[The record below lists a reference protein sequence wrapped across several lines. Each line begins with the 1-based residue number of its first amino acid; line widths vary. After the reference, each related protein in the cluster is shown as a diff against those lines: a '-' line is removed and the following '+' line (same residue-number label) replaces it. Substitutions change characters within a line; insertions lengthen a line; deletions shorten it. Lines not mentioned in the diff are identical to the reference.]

1 MNRLIVAAAL
11 AASVCLPATAGSSQ
25 AFHADSLAAI
35 TSRLCGKGPLA
46 VAFWSLD
53 CAHCKEGLA
62 ALDKLRKQRRNL
74 TLVLV
79 QADAEDQADE
89 GARRLKHFGIGG
101 SERWIFADELHERVR
116 YAVDPAWRGELPRSY
131 LYGPDCQREAA
142 TGTLKAA
149 QLQAWLARFR

>member
-1 MNRLIVAAAL
+1 MNRLLVVAAL
-11 AASVCLPATAGSSQ
+11 AASLYLPVAASASQ
-25 AFHADSLAAI
+25 AFRADSLAAI

-62 ALDKLRKQRRNL
+62 ALDKLRKHSRNL
-74 TLVLV
+74 TLMLV

-89 GARRLKHFGIGG
+89 GARRLKRFGIGG

-131 LYGPDCQREAA
+131 LYGPDCQRVAV
-142 TGTLKAA
+142 TGTLTAA